1 MIASSTATSVQ
12 GRKHI
17 RSGHLPRVPSSPA
30 FLSFQEGPIGGNLHI
45 QGQLGVHQ
53 FLVVAQQAGHVL
65 LGLLQGIL
73 QLIQL
78 VLGILNGVLTTL
90 LSITN
95 GLLQRRDLEKEN
107 PAYYTLSE
115 YLIPSWP
122 FCLRLISP
130 PL

>member
-17 RSGHLPRVPSSPA
+17 GSGQLPRVPSSPA

-78 VLGILNGVLTTL
+78 VLGILNSVLTTL

-95 GLLQRRDLEKEN
+95 GLLQ
-107 PAYYTLSE
+107 
-115 YLIPSWP
+115 
-122 FCLRLISP
+122 
-130 PL
+130 